1 MISRVMKLNVRLPRR
16 KNSKRKRKEKGKEE
30 KYTKKG
36 PKCHKRQR
44 RENLDL
50 VEVANQA
57 NGRR

>member
-1 MISRVMKLNVRLPRR
+1 MNVRLHRR